1 MTEPIASRELVCVR
15 PSGEAITLTMTVGK
29 PYSSSGIIRC
39 PVSLEPLQGPLVDI
53 AGVDSWQAL
62 QLAMDLIERLLR
74 AEVENG
80 SKLYWSEENGT
91 RSEYDIRL
99 W

>member
-1 MTEPIASRELVCVR
+1 MTDPIACRELVCVR

-29 PYSSSGIIRC
+29 PYWSSGITRC
-39 PVSLEPLQGPLVDI
+39 PVSLEPSHGPLADI

-74 AEVENG
+74 AEIENG
-80 SKLYWSEENGT
+80 SKLYWREENGT
-91 RSEYDIRL
+91 RSEYDLRL
-99 W
+99 